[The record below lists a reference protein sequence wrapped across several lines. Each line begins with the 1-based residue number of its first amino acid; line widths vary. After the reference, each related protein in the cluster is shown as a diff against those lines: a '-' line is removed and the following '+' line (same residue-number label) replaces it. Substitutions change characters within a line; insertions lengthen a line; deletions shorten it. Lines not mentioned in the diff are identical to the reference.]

1 MKQRKGPMSSN
12 KWQRHPIRT
21 AKRKKKKKKCKD
33 SLKYLRDNN
42 KQDNIYIKGSPE
54 EKRERTGQKKK

>member
-33 SLKYLRDNN
+33 SLKYLRDN